1 MGCGTLGTA
10 TTDTGFWMLD
20 AGLTV
25 AEHETEIAYE
35 DVDEARL
42 RLGRGKGGT
51 GHVQAPF

>member
-42 RLGRGKGGT
+42 RL
-51 GHVQAPF
+51 